1 MEFEASR
8 AKAVDKLNY
17 FVENNLSE
25 YSKLRNFDFGP
36 DDRSNISCLSP
47 YITHGV
53 INELEVIDKSL
64 KKFSFAKNEKFIQE
78 VLWRVYW
85 KGWLELRPNVWSDY
99 LVELNNLRN
108 EFKSNQNYLN
118 AIEGKTNIECFNQWV
133 KELKENNYLHNHTR
147 MWFAS
152 IWIFTLELPWQ
163 LGAEF
168 FMQHLYD
175 GDAASNTLGWRWV
188 AGVQTQ
194 GKHYLASEWNIRKF
208 TNNRF
213 QNIQLNENAPPIF
226 SDKTYSIGKKDFLN
240 FEILEDKILFLGNSN
255 EIAESIACLKGKGP
269 TDTMELV
276 YAQANALGFD
286 IGDVI
291 ANGSALNEFR
301 LMLIR
306 QGVDESVAQQLINE
320 PWSVLQRSP
329 QQYSIQVEKSGYLA
343 DLDALVIGQVLCEAG
358 AGRSVQ
364 ESDIDHG
371 IGIEIHRSIGERVES
386 GDAIMTL
393 DGPFGIDIH
402 LIQRLKQAITISD
415 YQVKLGT
422 RILETVTIS
431 DCPTT

>member
-1 MEFEASR
+1 MKFEASR
-8 AKAVDKLNY
+8 AKAVDKLND

-108 EFKSNQNYLN
+108 EFKKNQNYLN

-188 AGVQTQ
+188 AGIQTQ
-194 GKHYLASEWNIRKF
+194 GKHYLASEWNIKKF

-213 QNIQLNENAPPIF
+213 QNIQLNENASPIF
-226 SDKTYSIGKKDFLN
+226 SDKTYSISKKDFLN
-240 FEILEDKILFLGNSN
+240 FEILEDKILLIFENNMTFEFSDFKEHKFKKILLISN
-255 EIAESIACLKGKGP
+255 EANRNIKLSEKVLKFKANLLKDQKTRLIEKSINCETININDLKNITEK
-269 TDTMELV
+269 V
-276 YAQANALGFD
+276 YALYPTVSENLNFIQNNQLQNIKFLYRKLD
-286 IGDVI
+286 QFSWQYCNKSFFNFKNYIPKII
-291 ANGSALNEFR
+291 ANFN
-301 LMLIR
+301 
-306 QGVDESVAQQLINE
+306 
-320 PWSVLQRSP
+320 
-329 QQYSIQVEKSGYLA
+329 
-343 DLDALVIGQVLCEAG
+343 
-358 AGRSVQ
+358 
-364 ESDIDHG
+364 
-371 IGIEIHRSIGERVES
+371 
-386 GDAIMTL
+386 
-393 DGPFGIDIH
+393 
-402 LIQRLKQAITISD
+402 
-415 YQVKLGT
+415 
-422 RILETVTIS
+422 
-431 DCPTT
+431 

>member
-1 MEFEASR
+1 MIFEASR
-8 AKAVDKLNY
+8 AKAVDKLSQ

-36 DDRSNISCLSP
+36 DNRSNISCLSP
-47 YITHGV
+47 YITHGIV
-53 INELEVIDKSL
+53 NELEVIDKSL
-64 KKFSFAKNEKFIQE
+64 KKFSFSKNEKFIQE

-108 EFKSNQNYLN
+108 EFKKNQNYLN

-194 GKHYLASEWNIRKF
+194 GKHYLASEWNIKKF

-213 QNIQLNENAPPIF
+213 QNIQLNENASPIF

-240 FEILEDKILFLGNSN
+240 FEILEDKILLIFENNMTFEFSDFKEHKFKKILLISN
-255 EIAESIACLKGKGP
+255 ESNRNIKLSEKVLKFKANLLKDQKTRLIEKSINCETININDLKNITEK
-269 TDTMELV
+269 V
-276 YAQANALGFD
+276 YALYPTVSENLNFIQNNQLQNIKFLYRKLDQFSWQYCNKGFFNFKNY
-286 IGDVI
+286 IPKII
-291 ANGSALNEFR
+291 ANFN
-301 LMLIR
+301 
-306 QGVDESVAQQLINE
+306 
-320 PWSVLQRSP
+320 
-329 QQYSIQVEKSGYLA
+329 
-343 DLDALVIGQVLCEAG
+343 
-358 AGRSVQ
+358 
-364 ESDIDHG
+364 
-371 IGIEIHRSIGERVES
+371 
-386 GDAIMTL
+386 
-393 DGPFGIDIH
+393 
-402 LIQRLKQAITISD
+402 
-415 YQVKLGT
+415 
-422 RILETVTIS
+422 
-431 DCPTT
+431 